1 MEESICLSGLGAR
14 RATAAQAQVS
24 QEKASMKVLYVCVC
38 VCVSLRIYF
47 RLVLVSFMS
56 DFTLISI
63 EPKDG

>member
-24 QEKASMKVLYVCVC
+24 QEKASMKVLYVCV
-38 VCVSLRIYF
+38 SLRIYF

>member
-38 VCVSLRIYF
+38 VSLRIYF